1 MLEVDRIRVRYPGY
15 SAPVLRDFSLSVGA
29 GERVA
34 LIGPS
39 GAGKTTLFRAIT
51 GFVPVES
58 GSITVDGARV
68 DAGDAHG
75 VREIRKCVAFISQ
88 GHDLVDRLSV
98 LQNVMAGA
106 LGRWSALR
114 ALRFLFL
121 PNREEVGRAQ
131 AALDRVQLSEKLRA
145 RTSDLSGGQH
155 QRVAIA
161 RALVHEPTL
170 LLADEPIASLD
181 PALSGQILTLL
192 CDLAAESGVGLICS
206 LHQHQFAA
214 SHFDRVVEIGSAQ
227 PALAP
232 STPAAAW
239 AVAAAAASTGAAP
252 AP

>member
-1 MLEVDRIRVRYPGY
+1 MLEVDRIRVRYPGH
-15 SAPVLRDFSLSVGA
+15 SAPVLQDFSLRVGA

-51 GFVPVES
+51 GFIPIES
-58 GSITVDGARV
+58 GSIKVDGAEV
-68 DAGDAHG
+68 SADARG
-75 VREIRKCVAFISQ
+75 VREIRKRVAFISQ

-192 CDLAAESGVGLICS
+192 CDLAAESRVGLICS

-214 SHFDRVVEIGSAQ
+214 SHFDRVVEIGSGQVLSA
-227 PALAP
+227 PATSAGSAGTLFQ
-232 STPAAAW
+232 T
-239 AVAAAAASTGAAP
+239 AAP
-252 AP
+252 